1 MKLQF
6 EGQKLRLRID
16 EDELAGLLAG
26 ASVHAHTRVADA
38 FEMACTVR
46 LSEASDA
53 SIEGAVGDWFVH
65 LPQALVAAHAIADAR
80 WLVVR
85 GRRAR
90 CGEQSLA
97 AIRCRRARQRAA
109 AQGITRIIGRAQ
121 T

>member
-26 ASVHAHTRVADA
+26 ASVRAHTRVADA

-65 LPQALVAAHAIADAR
+65 LPQGARSEAMRLPTRDGLSFEVAARDA
-80 WLVVR
+80 
-85 GRRAR
+85 ANN
-90 CGEQSLA
+90 LA